1 MFVLVF
7 LVPLFWGM
15 VDGWVYGVLCFANS
29 ISLFLFSVINLT
41 KNSQL
46 YVRQG
51 DVERLISQG
60 FLERL
65 S

>member
-1 MFVLVF
+1 MLPSLCFGIKLRC
-7 LVPLFWGM
+7 
-15 VDGWVYGVLCFANS
+15 GWVANGRR
-29 ISLFLFSVINLT
+29 VINLT

-46 YVRQG
+46 YVRHG
-51 DVERLISQG
+51 DVERLIAQG

>member
-1 MFVLVF
+1 M
-7 LVPLFWGM
+7 
-15 VDGWVYGVLCFANS
+15 D
-29 ISLFLFSVINLT
+29 SVINLT

-51 DVERLISQG
+51 DVERLIAQG

>member
-1 MFVLVF
+1 MLTRGEEGNEREMFL
-7 LVPLFWGM
+7 
-15 VDGWVYGVLCFANS
+15 ANY
-29 ISLFLFSVINLT
+29 FSVINLT

-51 DVERLISQG
+51 DVERLIAQG

-65 S
+65 I

>member
-1 MFVLVF
+1 MFNM
-7 LVPLFWGM
+7 LFWLLHQSEP
-15 VDGWVYGVLCFANS
+15 VADLS
-29 ISLFLFSVINLT
+29 FLDRVINLT

-51 DVERLISQG
+51 DVERLIAQG

-65 S
+65 T